1 MSESSTSE
9 SVCRVVVA
17 AEGETVA
24 EHASGHASLA
34 ALGVYLQQIDLLRP
48 IREQVKIA
56 QKTVRYSP
64 WEKVEDALIGLLAGL
79 HGVVEINTVLRTDEA
94 LQAAF
99 GRTGCAEQSVIQD
112 TLDAC
117 SADNVT
123 QMQQALD
130 EIFRQ
135 HSQAYG
141 HAYDKQWQILDADLT
156 GMPCG
161 PKAELA
167 TRGYLGRNARRR
179 QGRQLGRVAAS
190 LYNEVVVDQLYPGT
204 AQLATAL
211 PALVEASQRTLGL
224 DEAQRQRTIIRVDA
238 GGGTSGDVNM
248 VLGRGY
254 QFHGKDF
261 QHMHVKALVAEVSH
275 WDDDPKVAGRQ
286 VAYITREPTEYVRPV
301 TRIAVRRLQKN
312 KQWRADVLISTLSP
326 RDVLALT
333 HQPLSQADDP
343 LAVAAAYIAFY
354 DQRGGGVETTIKDDK
369 QGLGLTTRQKKRFPA
384 QQMLA
389 CLGTLAHNLWVWA
402 KRWLAPLVPQVRSFG
417 LKRLVRDVGG
427 ILGRVQLDAHHHVR
441 RIVLNRTYRLAQ
453 PLVTAFRSLLDSDQV
468 VIISGET

>member
-17 AEGETVA
+17 AEGERVA

-34 ALGVYLQQIDLLRP
+34 ALGLYLQRIDLLRP
-48 IREQVKIA
+48 MREQVKIA
-56 QKTVRYSP
+56 QKKVRYSP
-64 WEKVEDALIGLLAGL
+64 WQKLEDALIGLLAGL
-79 HGVVEINTVLRTDEA
+79 HGVVEINTVLRTDAA

-99 GRTGCAEQSVIQD
+99 GRSGCAEQSVIQD

-130 EIFRQ
+130 QIFRD
-135 HSQAYG
+135 HSQTSR
-141 HAYDKQWQILDADLT
+141 HAYDKQWQILDVDLT

-190 LYNEVVVDQLYPGT
+190 LYNEVVVDQVYAGT

-211 PALVEASQRTLGL
+211 PGLVEASEQTLAL
-224 DEAQRQRTIIRVDA
+224 TEAQRQRTIIRVDA
-238 GGGTSGDVNM
+238 GGGTSTDVNT
-248 VLGRGY
+248 VLTRGY

-261 QHMHVKALVAEVSH
+261 QHMHVKKLVAAVCH
-275 WDDDPKVAGRQ
+275 WSDDPKVEGRQ
-286 VAYITREPTEYVRPV
+286 VAYIPQEPTEYVRPV

-333 HQPLSQADDP
+333 HRPLSQVDDP

-384 QQMLA
+384 QQMLV
-389 CLGTLAHNLWVWA
+389 CLGTLAHNIWVWA
-402 KRWLAPLVPQVRSFG
+402 KRWLVPLAPQVQSFG
-417 LKRLVRDVGG
+417 LKRLVRDVGS
-427 ILGRVQLDAHHHVR
+427 ILGRVEVDENHHVR
-441 RIVLNRTYRLAQ
+441 RIVLNQAYRLAQ